1 MTRQIKGLL
10 YFFATDIR
18 YSLMIFWTILLGI
31 LIVSLVISYFMLGVE
46 NGQLYFM
53 FQFIYV
59 YCGILGFITVKE
71 SIPFSLK
78 MGATRKNLFISLGL
92 FFLSIALMKAV
103 IANTLHTVI
112 LYATDIT
119 NLHSFG
125 FMHLAQLMEDTWI
138 NRVVIDTSLMFFFL
152 TVMFLTGLLFY
163 RYGLLGGGIVVG
175 AGVILLLVGVAQ
187 GWLIDLFA
195 NLFSDLKLTI
205 FLQIFGLGI
214 VFYLLSFLLLKRIT
228 TVSTK

>member
-1 MTRQIKGLL
+1 
-10 YFFATDIR
+10 
-18 YSLMIFWTILLGI
+18 
-31 LIVSLVISYFMLGVE
+31 MLGVE